1 MSTLT
6 KVTTLPKIADL
17 YADKD
22 LYNENQE
29 MHTLL
34 NQPPSPSWIQE
45 HPQTKMKYI
54 PIGRTEYLLNMIFVD
69 WHVEVLGSQLLAN
82 SIAVTVRLHLTYPNG
97 TKRHFDGV
105 GAAPLQTSAG
115 AGAIDFNQ
123 IKSAAVQMA
132 LPAAK
137 SYAIKDAADHIGNL
151 FGKDLN
157 RKAIETSFFS
167 IQTDEKALQQVTDAQ
182 VIESLRTHL
191 SSITDMDDF
200 KAYGLQITKS
210 DYSDSVKTEFR
221 ALCTAWHT
229 AYKAKQQ
236 QS

>member
-1 MSTLT
+1 MSNLT

-34 NQPPSPSWIQE
+34 NQQPAASWIQE
-45 HPQTKMKYI
+45 HPQTNMKYL
-54 PIGRTEYLLNMIFVD
+54 PIGRIEYLLNMIFVD
-69 WHVEVLGSQLLAN
+69 WHVETLREQLLAN
-82 SIAVTVRLHLTYPNG
+82 SIAVSVRLHLTYPTG
-97 TKRHFDGV
+97 KVTFFDGV
-105 GAAPLQTSAG
+105 GAAPLQTDKG

-167 IQTDEKALQQVTDAQ
+167 IQTDEKALQQATDAE
-182 VIESLRTHL
+182 ILKSLSEHL
-191 SSITDMDDF
+191 NSITDIDAF
-200 KAYGLQITKS
+200 KAYGLQIVKAE
-210 DYSDSVKTEFR
+210 YSDNVKAEFR
-221 ALCTAWHT
+221 KLCTVWNT
-229 AYKAKQQ
+229 AYKAKLSQP
-236 QS
+236 